1 MQLCVCAY
9 VCELVCVRCV
19 WLHVCRAKHPVKV
32 HVWAGISLSGSTGI
46 CVFSGIMKAPLY
58 VQLYVQILEET
69 LLPFLQDVFPTGH
82 RFMQDNDPKHISR
95 LARAFFE
102 DNGVHWL
109 KTPPPPPPQS
119 LQIPTPS
126 KISGMSLRSTSG
138 GKSSLTIKMN

>member
-1 MQLCVCAY
+1 MYVIVCVC
-9 VCELVCVRCV
+9 VCVCICEFVCVRCV
-19 WLHVCRAKHPVKV
+19 WLHVCWAKHPVKV

-58 VQLYVQILEET
+58 VQILEET

-82 RFMQDNDPKHISR
+82 RFMQDNDPKHTSR
-95 LARAFFE
+95 LARAFE
-102 DNGVHWL
+102 DNGVHWW
-109 KTPPPPPPQS
+109 KTPQR

-138 GKSSLTIKMN
+138 GKSSLTLKMN